1 MHVTE
6 KKPQKNNP
14 QWHHALWVCACCVHA
29 WVCVAVALSLGLGL
43 SAGHWGG
50 SSAAASVI
58 WLADQN
64 PFISSVTETHLEER
78 RFIWTLLSRQSSQE
92 SYNQTCISFMPS
104 GQGVKSLKSSNF
116 SMHMFPQMCL
126 KALKSHCTPNMNA
139 FKITPFLPLKYTR

>member
-1 MHVTE
+1 MTSCIVG
-6 KKPQKNNP
+6 
-14 QWHHALWVCACCVHA
+14 VCCVHA

-104 GQGVKSLKSSNF
+104 G
-116 SMHMFPQMCL
+116 
-126 KALKSHCTPNMNA
+126 
-139 FKITPFLPLKYTR
+139 